1 MKLACLTNAW
11 GGVWGTP
18 GGVTSINDSYYM
30 SSGSTEEA
38 LKDVSESGYTGFE
51 IFEGNLLAY
60 EVEEFKELMEKYNL
74 ELVGVYTGANF
85 IYPDIW
91 EEEKSKIERVIR
103 RASTLN
109 CLNVVIGGGAIR
121 STGILDEDYKVLGDK
136 LNQIKELSEE
146 HGLVAHYHPHLGS
159 MVESPEQI
167 DKLYQHTSINLCPDT
182 AHLEAGG
189 GDPLAI
195 ISKYSNK
202 VKYIHLKDFHDGKF
216 LPLGEGHQDFTS
228 MLDKLTSLKDYSGWI
243 TVEFDTY
250 EDAKYAARVSK
261 EFLDKE
267 LKDSVKS

>member
-38 LKDVSESGYTGFE
+38 LKDISESGYTGFE
-51 IFEGNLLAY
+51 IFEGNLMDY
-60 EVEEFKELMEKYNL
+60 EEEDFKDLMKKYNL

-91 EEEKSKIERVIR
+91 KEEYSKIERVIK
-103 RASTLN
+103 RASNLN
-109 CLNVVIGGGAIR
+109 CSNVVIGGGAIR
-121 STGILDEDYKVLGDK
+121 SDGILDEDYKVLGDR
-136 LNQIKELSEE
+136 LNIMKELAEE

-182 AHLEAGG
+182 AHIEAGG
-189 GDPLAI
+189 GDPLEI
-195 ISKYSNK
+195 INKYSDK
-202 VKYIHLKDFHDGKF
+202 VKYIHVKDFHDGKF
-216 LPLGEGHQDFTS
+216 LPLGEGHQNFTS
-228 MLDKLTSLKDYSGWI
+228 MLEKLRSLEDYSGWI

-250 EDAKYAARVSK
+250 EDAKYASRVSK
-261 EFLDKE
+261 KFLDEE
-267 LKDSVKS
+267 LKIH